1 MMEVMNN
8 LKVLRFNKNQ
18 ITQDEL
24 AKQVNVTRQTIHAI
38 ETGKF
43 NPSVK
48 LALLLADFF
57 HCQVEDI
64 FTLKK
69 MEE

>member
-1 MMEVMNN
+1 MEVGNN
-8 LKVLRFNKNQ
+8 LKVMRFNKTQ
-18 ITQDEL
+18 ITQEEL

-57 HCQVEDI
+57 HCKVEDI
-64 FTLKK
+64 FYLNKK
-69 MEE
+69 ED